1 MNMYAT
7 NLLAYNR
14 TQITSID
21 IVLSSSWS
29 YDKTDEAWLLTEHS
43 NVLSLGWN
51 VITRAAPSCRH
62 VNLGTT
68 YLNVPLATVHHLYTV
83 ILTVYSRQIITGQV

>member
-43 NVLSLGWN
+43 NVLSLG
-51 VITRAAPSCRH
+51 
-62 VNLGTT
+62 
-68 YLNVPLATVHHLYTV
+68 
-83 ILTVYSRQIITGQV
+83 